1 MILRMAKEDVKNLI
15 FYLLLL
21 LGFGSLMYGIV
32 TLGSEFDATGQTAS
46 VANAHS
52 DVSGFNRFIVMLQD
66 SINHP
71 LSILLLQIITILL
84 VARLFGWICT
94 KINQPT
100 VIGEILAG
108 IVLGPSV
115 LAKIFPEISA
125 FLFAPESL
133 NNITILSQVGLILFM
148 FAIGMELD
156 IVEVKRKLKE
166 TILISHTST
175 IVPFFFGMVT
185 AYCVYP
191 SYTDGSVPFISF
203 ALFVGIAMSITAFPV
218 LARIIHEK
226 GMAKSHLGTLAL
238 ASAAN
243 GDITAWC
250 VLAVVIAIAQAG
262 TIISAIYTILFTI
275 IYILFMFYVVRP
287 FMNIIGNLYHNK
299 EVINKAFVT
308 FIFIVLIISS
318 YLTEILGIHALF
330 GAFIAGVVM
339 PNNLKFRQIMTD
351 KVEDV
356 ALSLLLPLFFVSTGL
371 RTEIGLLN
379 TPELWG
385 MCAIFILVA
394 IAGKFGGA
402 AFSARFVGESWQ
414 NSLRMGAL
422 MNTRGLM
429 ELVVLS
435 IGYEMG
441 ILPPSVFVMLVL
453 MTIVT
458 TFMTS
463 PLIAFI
469 DYCFEAGKRIKA
481 RINTQKDA
489 VYKLLLSFGRAG
501 SGAIML
507 KVAQQLFGYG
517 KRPLQVTAL
526 HMTEGTDINPLHIED
541 IKAISFDP
549 IEEEARNLH
558 MNIQTRY
565 EISNNTTADIVNIVN
580 NEEFDFLLI
589 GSGVMLSD
597 HPTDKEVMRHKHNFI
612 MERIFGRLK
621 PSESVLFGDFL
632 RDKTQ
637 EFVEKARCSVGVF
650 VNRNFTT
657 LSNLLVIMY
666 GTEDSFLL
674 YNIER
679 LVRKDNLAI
688 TLIDP
693 DKVII
698 QNKTMMDTLN
708 RIELTTKR
716 FRFISGQ
723 TITPDLFVR
732 YDFMLIG
739 SHSWQKLIAQGE
751 KMISKI
757 PSSLVVYNYVPKNK
771 KES

>member
-1 MILRMAKEDVKNLI
+1 
-15 FYLLLL
+15 
-21 LGFGSLMYGIV
+21 MYGIV
-32 TLGSEFDATGQTAS
+32 DLGSGYSAGNQAAS
-46 VANAHS
+46 TEIAYNNG
-52 DVSGFNRFIVMLQD
+52 GFHGFLMMLGD
-66 SINHP
+66 SLSHP
-71 LSILLLQIITILL
+71 LSILLLQILTILL
-84 VARLFGWICT
+84 VARLFSWICT

-108 IVLGPSV
+108 IFLGPSV
-115 LAKIFPEISA
+115 LAKVLPGVSA

-133 NNITILSQVGLILFM
+133 HNITILSQIGLILFM

-156 IVEVKRKLKE
+156 IVEVKKKLKE
-166 TILISHTST
+166 TVLISHTST
-175 IVPFFFGMVT
+175 IVPFFFGMLT
-185 AYCVYP
+185 AYWVYP
-191 SYTDGSVPFISF
+191 DYTNGTVPFVSF

-218 LARIIHEK
+218 LARIIQER
-226 GMAKSHLGTLAL
+226 GMTKSHLGTLAL

-262 TIISAIYTILFTI
+262 TVISAMYTVLFTVA
-275 IYILFMFYVVRP
+275 YILFMFYVVRP
-287 FMNIIGNLYHNK
+287 FMNVIGNLYHNK
-299 EVINKAFVT
+299 EVINKTFVT
-308 FIFIVLIISS
+308 FIFIVLILSAF
-318 YLTEILGIHALF
+318 LTEVLGVHALF

-339 PNNLKFRQIMTD
+339 PANLKFRQIMTD

-356 ALSLLLPLFFVSTGL
+356 SLSLLLPLFFVSTGL

-379 TPELWG
+379 TVELWT
-385 MCAIFILVA
+385 MCGIFILVA
-394 IAGKFGGA
+394 IVGKFGGA
-402 AFSARFVGESWQ
+402 ALSARFVGESWHD
-414 NSLRMGAL
+414 SLRMGAL

-429 ELVVLS
+429 ELVVLT

-441 ILPPSVFVMLVL
+441 ILPPAIFVMLVL

-458 TFMTS
+458 TFMTA
-463 PLIAFI
+463 PLLGVI

-481 RINTQKDA
+481 RMQPPKDT

-517 KRPLQVTAL
+517 KRPLEVTAL

-549 IEEEARNLH
+549 IEEEAENLN
-558 MNIQTRY
+558 MTIQTRY
-565 EISNNTTADIVNIVN
+565 EISNNTTSDIIDIVN
-580 NEEFDFLLI
+580 NEGFDFLLI
-589 GSGVMLSD
+589 GSGVMLSNLPSD
-597 HPTDKEVMRHKHNFI
+597 QEVVRHKRNFI
-612 MERIFGRLK
+612 MERLFGRMK
-621 PSESVLFGDFL
+621 SSESMLFGNFL
-632 RDKTQ
+632 KDKTQ
-637 EFVEKARCSVGVF
+637 EFVDKAHCSVGVF
-650 VNRNFTT
+650 VNRNFKSI
-657 LSNLLVIMY
+657 SNLLVIMY
-666 GTEDSFLL
+666 GIEDSFLL

-693 DKVII
+693 NKVIV
-698 QNKTMMDTLN
+698 QHKTMMDSLN
-708 RIELTTKR
+708 RIETTTKR

-723 TITPDLFVR
+723 TIDSDLFIR

-739 SHSWQKLIAQGE
+739 SYSWQTLVSQGE

-757 PSSLVVYNYVPKNK
+757 PSSLVVYNYVSPENVSQKTENNENEK
-771 KES
+771 INLS